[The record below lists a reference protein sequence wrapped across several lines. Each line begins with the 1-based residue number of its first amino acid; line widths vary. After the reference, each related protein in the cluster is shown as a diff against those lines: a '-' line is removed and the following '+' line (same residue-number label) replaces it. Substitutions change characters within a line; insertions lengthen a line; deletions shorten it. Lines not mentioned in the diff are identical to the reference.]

1 MRSVSAVSTRRNIF
15 FLTAFLI
22 ILLDQITKEL
32 AIYFLSP
39 GTSVPLIG
47 EIIRL
52 RLVYND
58 SAAFSLGFGA
68 TWVLAVI
75 SILAVL
81 ALLWY
86 GPRVKTTFWAL
97 IAGLVMG
104 GAAGNGIDR
113 VLREPSLFN
122 GHVVDFIQVPM
133 NFPIFNLADSF
144 LVIGVSLAVYR
155 TLRGDQIGGGVG
167 K

>member
-1 MRSVSAVSTRRNIF
+1 MSAVNKRRSLF
-15 FLTAFLI
+15 FSIAFLI
-22 ILLDQITKEL
+22 ILVDQITKEM
-32 AIYFLSP
+32 AIFFLSE
-39 GTSVPLIG
+39 GTSVPFIG
-47 EIIRL
+47 EIIRF

-58 SAAFSLGFGA
+58 SAAFSLSFGA
-68 TWVLAVI
+68 TWIL
-75 SILAVL
+75 SIFSIVAVL
-81 ALLWY
+81 GLLWY
-86 GPRVKTTFWAL
+86 GPKAKTTTWSV

-113 VLREPSLFN
+113 VLREPSAFS
-122 GHVVDFIQVPM
+122 GHVVDFIQIPF

-144 LVIGVSLAVYR
+144 LVIGVALMIYR